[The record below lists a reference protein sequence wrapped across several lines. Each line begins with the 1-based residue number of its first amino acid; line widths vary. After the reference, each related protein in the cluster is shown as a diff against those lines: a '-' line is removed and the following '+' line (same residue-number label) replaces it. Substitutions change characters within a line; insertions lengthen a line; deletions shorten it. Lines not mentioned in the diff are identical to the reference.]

1 MTVTEHSKSRAAL
14 PRTVLGRWA
23 GGLLLVFV
31 GLLTWTIVG
40 SNVGSLEAGTP
51 FAVVVGSSMMIAGAA
66 AVVTAALGRFKR
78 EDRSWVVIVAMVV
91 PALVIATVVF
101 AMVTEP

>member
-1 MTVTEHSKSRAAL
+1 MTVTRHSESRAGL
-14 PRTVLGRWA
+14 PRTVLGKWA

-40 SNVGSLEAGTP
+40 SNVGSLEPGSPLAVVAGT
-51 FAVVVGSSMMIAGAA
+51 GMMLAGAA
-66 AVVTAALGRFKR
+66 TVATAAVDRFKLK
-78 EDRSWVVIVAMVV
+78 DRSWVIIVAMVV
-91 PALVIATVVF
+91 PALVIAAVVF